1 MRMGVAKPHGSAVG
15 GQKDSHYKLGNGEPP
30 RSGFVQL
37 TIDGSQIG
45 MSREKIGVTRKDSL
59 QDGNRFLIP
68 PGQVIG
74 LNPRIRE

>member
-37 TIDGSQIG
+37 
-45 MSREKIGVTRKDSL
+45 L
-59 QDGNRFLIP
+59 
-68 PGQVIG
+68 
-74 LNPRIRE
+74 LNDNASGY